1 MKEASKGGSPLHD
14 KTLLKPLC
22 SYCPPVWKY
31 FQPRLWRIPA
41 TSQTARA
48 PRSRPHCSGNGP
60 ADQHPTRVQT
70 TPAWPRNQLEMNMF
84 IERYEAT
91 TAHC

>member
-1 MKEASKGGSPLHD
+1 VKEASKGGSPLHD

-41 TSQTARA
+41 TSQTARVRPRRGHTAAGMA
-48 PRSRPHCSGNGP
+48 PP
-60 ADQHPTRVQT
+60 DQHPTRVQT
-70 TPAWPRNQLEMNMF
+70 MPA
-84 IERYEAT
+84 AKS
-91 TAHC
+91 AGK